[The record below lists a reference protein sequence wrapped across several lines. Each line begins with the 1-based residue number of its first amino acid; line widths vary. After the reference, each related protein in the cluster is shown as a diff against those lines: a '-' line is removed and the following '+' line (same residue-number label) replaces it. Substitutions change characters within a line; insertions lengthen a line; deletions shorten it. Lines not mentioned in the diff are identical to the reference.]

1 MQVLGIALVFHTISE
16 LIILSLPCLISAL
29 AVTQLC
35 VAGLLGVLPSM
46 LEILLCQLPLHPG
59 DGDLAR
65 HACHCYLRQKTHAGD
80 CALPVRN
87 VICTEFDQRHSG
99 IARRPI
105 VHSVTQVAE
114 PCTRS
119 LAVDLFDPRVF
130 VVGHGNLATHADP
143 VLAGGVLEGHLGRL
157 VVFKIGELCG
167 MGVGKEEEV
176 GAVALSNSHGP
187 RDGPNAWADGGE
199 EADFEGVGDL
209 VEVLDLIFLGSLV
222 IPLLG
227 DGRVGLGV
235 DIGFCKWFRHG
246 CGGLVGLSGW
256 L

>member
-1 MQVLGIALVFHTISE
+1 MILE
-16 LIILSLPCLISAL
+16 PIILSLPCLNYTL

-35 VAGLLGVLPSM
+35 VTSLLGVLPSM
-46 LEILLCQLPLHPG
+46 REILLCQLSLHPG
-59 DGDLAR
+59 GGDLAR
-65 HACHCYLRQKTHAGD
+65 HACHCYLRQKSHACD
-80 CALPVRN
+80 RALPVRN
-87 VICTEFDQRHSG
+87 VVCLELDQRHSG
-99 IARRPI
+99 VARRPI
-105 VHSVTQVAE
+105 VHSIAQVPE

-119 LAVDLFDPRVF
+119 LAVDFFDSRV
-130 VVGHGNLATHADP
+130 VVAGHGNLATHADP

-157 VVFKIGELCG
+157 VVFKIGELFG

-176 GAVALSNSHGP
+176 GAVALSNRHGT

-235 DIGFCKWFRHG
+235 DIGFCEWFRHV
-246 CGGLVGLSGW
+246 CRGLVGLIGW
-256 L
+256 V